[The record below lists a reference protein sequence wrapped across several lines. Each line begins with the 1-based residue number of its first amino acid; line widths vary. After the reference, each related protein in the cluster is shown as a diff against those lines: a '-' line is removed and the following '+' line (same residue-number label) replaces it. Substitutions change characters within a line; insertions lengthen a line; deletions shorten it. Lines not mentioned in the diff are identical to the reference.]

1 MLISTRTW
9 MPAQTDGLCRSLCKI
24 FLIAAF
30 ATVGPL
36 QTTAL
41 AADSEKTTDSKISSE
56 LKQLQIKAS
65 KHESFKVKFDQTVF
79 SALRKKTTRSDGEL
93 IFSQPR
99 KFRWEIVTPNRELYV
114 NNGEWFWKYVENT
127 KHAVRLPANSG
138 DLEFLDVIFQLDKL
152 SGKYQ
157 LEKLTRLTDT
167 EGKQNRDCPKGHTC
181 VGLEPV
187 QKSAQSKVELAIDQ
201 TNGFVS
207 VVRIDFRN
215 GNRTLI
221 NFNSFKGG
229 KVASDAFEFTPP
241 PGTAVDKR

>member
-1 MLISTRTW
+1 MVNSADTW
-9 MPAQTDGLCRSLCKI
+9 MPIRSAGLCQSASVLLSITAVVAAGLVQISASADEAEKKSNPK
-24 FLIAAF
+24 IAA
-30 ATVGPL
+30 
-36 QTTAL
+36 
-41 AADSEKTTDSKISSE
+41 E
-56 LKQLQIKAS
+56 LKQLQLKAG

-79 SALRKKTTRSDGEL
+79 SALRKKTTRSEGEL
-93 IFSQPR
+93 VFSQPR
-99 KFRWEIVTPNRELYV
+99 KFRWEIKSPNRELYV

-157 LEKLTRLTDT
+157 LEKLNKLSDT
-167 EGKQNRDCPKGHTC
+167 EGKQNRNCPDGHTC

-187 QKSAQSKVELAIDQ
+187 QKSPQSKVELAIDQ
-201 TNGFVS
+201 SNGFVS

-229 KVASDAFEFTPP
+229 KVATESFEFTPP

>member
-1 MLISTRTW
+1 MLISTHTW
-9 MPAQTDGLCRSLCKI
+9 MPAQTNGFGRAICKI
-24 FLIAAF
+24 FSFLTF
-30 ATVGPL
+30 AGIGL
-36 QTTAL
+36 AQTTAR
-41 AADSEKTTDSKISSE
+41 AAESEKNSDSSISSE

-65 KHESFKVKFDQTVF
+65 KHDSFKVKFDQTVF
-79 SALRKKTTRSDGEL
+79 SALRKKTTRSEGEL
-93 IFSQPR
+93 VFSQPR
-99 KFRWEIVTPNRELYV
+99 KFRWEIITPNRELYV

-138 DLEFLDVIFQLDKL
+138 DLDFLDVIFQLDKL

-157 LEKLTRLTDT
+157 IEKLSRLTDT
-167 EGKQNRDCPKGHTC
+167 EGKQNRDCPKGHAC
-181 VGLEPV
+181 FGLEPV
-187 QKSAQSKVELAIDQ
+187 QKAAQSKVELAIDQ

-229 KVASDAFEFTPP
+229 KVASDSFEFTPP